1 LRLDH
6 EESKPTAEALVYFL
20 SCLRHFS
27 RYSADQGIWL
37 RLKIGTSSIAPIG
50 TDSNNRMNQYLDKID
65 DDIAEKHLL
74 KHPFYLAWTRGEL
87 SKEAL
92 ADYAR
97 QYYHHVAAFPTYLSA
112 VHANCNDQTTRKQL
126 LNNLIDEE
134 AGSPNHPEL
143 WLQFA
148 DGLSVSQDD
157 AKNAEKWP
165 ETKELIE
172 TFRSVCGEGSTAQGL
187 AALYAYE
194 SQIPAICESKIDG
207 LKKHYGFSNSQH
219 YQYFTLHLEADRE
232 HSAAERKM
240 LDAYVDTQNFE
251 SVKASV
257 DRVLDAL
264 WEMLSG
270 VCRRHAIAC

>member
-1 LRLDH
+1 
-6 EESKPTAEALVYFL
+6 
-20 SCLRHFS
+20 
-27 RYSADQGIWL
+27 
-37 RLKIGTSSIAPIG
+37 
-50 TDSNNRMNQYLDKID
+50 MNKHLDKID
-65 DDIAEKHLL
+65 NDVAEKHLL

-92 ADYAR
+92 MDYAR

-112 VHANCNDQTTRKQL
+112 VHAKCNDQTTRKQL

-148 DGLSVSQDD
+148 DGLGISQDD
-157 AKNAEKWP
+157 AKNAEEWP
-165 ETKELIE
+165 ETRNLIE
-172 TFRSVCGEGSTAQGL
+172 TFRSVCVHGSTAEGVG
-187 AALYAYE
+187 ALYAYE

-219 YQYFTLHLEADRE
+219 YQYFTVHLEADRE

-240 LDAYVDTQNFE
+240 LGSYVDKQNFE
-251 SVKASV
+251 FVKESVN
-257 DRVLDAL
+257 RVLDAL